1 MAQRSQTP
9 KLQVVG
15 SVGAITG
22 PSDSGLYTVI
32 PSQRL
37 PMVDDE
43 APTQMDAYSMAKV
56 QLRHV
61 AKRMRLDPNLHAVL
75 GNSSRALEVNCPIV
89 MDNGTI
95 QVFKGWRVQHSTA
108 RGPGKG
114 GVRFHQNVDLHEV
127 KALAMWMTWKCAI
140 VGIPYGGAKGGV
152 RVDPR
157 QLSHGELER
166 LSRRYFSEIQPI
178 IGEQVDIPAP
188 DVNTNAQVMAWF
200 MDTYSQNMGHAVPSI
215 VTGKPIEIGGSEGRE
230 KATSRG
236 IAYCVREA
244 AKVTGLDLHGATVA
258 IQGFGNVGGNAAPLL
273 AELGCKIVA
282 VSDVNGAVHMPD
294 GFDVQ
299 KLMDVVQETG
309 TCTAYPGATKIHNA
323 ELLELDVDILVPAA
337 LEGVIHQD
345 NADKI
350 QCKIL
355 AEGAN
360 GPTTPIADKIL
371 RDKGVYVIP
380 DVLCNAGGVTASYFE
395 WVQGLQSFFWTED
408 EVNHRL
414 DQIMTRAFHEVN
426 DMWVR
431 EKEHD
436 DKHEQP
442 LTMRQAAYM
451 LAVKRVA
458 DAIKK
463 RGIYP

>member
-1 MAQRSQTP
+1 MHGASVAPSRTLSPPTA
-9 KLQVVG
+9 VVD
-15 SVGAITG
+15 V
-22 PSDSGLYTVI
+22 
-32 PSQRL
+32 
-37 PMVDDE
+37 
-43 APTQMDAYSMAKV
+43 
-56 QLRHV
+56 
-61 AKRMRLDPNLHAVL
+61 
-75 GNSSRALEVNCPIV
+75 PIEL
-89 MDNGTI
+89 DNGTLAH
-95 QVFKGWRVQHSTA
+95 FEGYRVQHSTA

-114 GVRFHQNVDLHEV
+114 GVRFHQGVTLHEV

-152 RVDPR
+152 VVDPR
-157 QLSHGELER
+157 ELSHAELER
-166 LSRRYFSEIQPI
+166 LARRYFSEIQPI

-200 MDTYSQNMGHAVPSI
+200 MDTYSQNKGHAVPSI
-215 VTGKPIEIGGSEGRE
+215 VTGKPVDIGGSEGRE

-236 IAYCVREA
+236 IAFCVREA
-244 AKVTGLDLHGATVA
+244 AKVIGLDLKGATVA

-282 VSDVNGAVHMPD
+282 VSDVNGAVYCKD
-294 GFDVQ
+294 GFDVDL
-299 KLMDVVQETG
+299 LMKTVKDTG
-309 TCTAYPGATKIHNA
+309 TCIEYEGVEHITNA
-323 ELLELDVDILVPAA
+323 DLLELEVDVLVPAA

-345 NADKI
+345 NADNIK
-350 QCKIL
+350 CKIL

-360 GPTTPIADKIL
+360 GPTTPIADKML
-371 RDKGVYVIP
+371 TDKGIFVIP

-408 EVNHRL
+408 EVNERL
-414 DQIMTRAFHEVN
+414 DRIMTKAFHEVN
-426 DMWVR
+426 DIYNL
-431 EKEHD
+431 EKPKDGDAEY
-436 DKHEQP
+436 P

-458 DAIKK
+458 AAIKK